1 MKTKIPPPLISFVFV
16 LVMWGIANQW
26 PIGHVAVPGGWVGP
40 VLLGVLGLVVMGA
53 ALRDFRKAGTTVNPL
68 DPSQASSLV
77 NEGIFGRSRNPMYLG
92 MLVILAAW
100 GIWLGNVFNIGALIL
115 FVWFITTFQIKPEE
129 EALARIFGEPYETY
143 RKNVRRWF

>member
-26 PIGHVAVPGGWVGP
+26 PIGHVIVPGGWLGP
-40 VLLGVLGLVVMGA
+40 VLLGVLGLGVMGA

-68 DPSQASSLV
+68 DPSQASTLV
-77 NEGIFGRSRNPMYLG
+77 NEGIFRRSRNPMYLG

-100 GIWLGNVFNIGALIL
+100 GIWLGNVFNIGALVL

-129 EALARIFGEPYETY
+129 EALARIFGESYETY
-143 RKNVRRWF
+143 RNNVRRWF

>member
-1 MKTKIPPPLISFVFV
+1 MKTKIPPPLISLVFV

-26 PIGHVAVPGGWVGP
+26 PIGHVIVPGGWLGP
-40 VLLGVLGLVVMGA
+40 VLLGVLGLGVMGA

-68 DPSQASSLV
+68 DPSQASTLV
-77 NEGIFGRSRNPMYLG
+77 NEGIFRRSRNPMYLG

-143 RKNVRRWF
+143 RNNVRRWF